1 MTKEEHVKHLLED
14 PVYAIMGNEEL
25 CLGRSNMDVAKE
37 LIAAG
42 VTIIQ
47 YREKHKKWRA
57 KYEEAKAIA
66 QLCHDHNV
74 TFIMNDSTAYPQL
87 LPVCIMRC
95 YYASCVPSFPRR

>member
-47 YREKHKKWRA
+47 YRENIRNGAPSTKKPR
-57 KYEEAKAIA
+57 
-66 QLCHDHNV
+66 
-74 TFIMNDSTAYPQL
+74 P
-87 LPVCIMRC
+87 LPSS
-95 YYASCVPSFPRR
+95 ATTTT

>member
-1 MTKEEHVKHLLED
+1 MTKEEHVRHLLED

-66 QLCHDHNV
+66 QLCHDH
-74 TFIMNDSTAYPQL
+74 D
-87 LPVCIMRC
+87 
-95 YYASCVPSFPRR
+95 VPSS

>member
-1 MTKEEHVKHLLED
+1 MTKEDHVKHLLED

-25 CLGRSNMDVAKE
+25 CLGRSNIDVAKG
-37 LIAAG
+37 LIEAG

-66 QLCHDHNV
+66 NL
-74 TFIMNDSTAYPQL
+74 
-87 LPVCIMRC
+87 
-95 YYASCVPSFPRR
+95 